1 MDEESMI
8 GVCLG
13 GSFVKVLIVG
23 IYLQRE
29 PNGWR
34 CENRGQP
41 CWLRVKKSPQSLCM
55 WPTQTAASMWMTTTG
70 WYHTE

>member
-29 PNGWR
+29 PSGWR
-34 CENRGQP
+34 
-41 CWLRVKKSPQSLCM
+41 
-55 WPTQTAASMWMTTTG
+55 
-70 WYHTE
+70 